1 MAESGDRVDMD
12 HRVDDKKGDQDGE
25 IFCSGP
31 DQGEDHKRGN
41 RDRFHELDG
50 RRKKLAQEGTVKREA
65 PGEYTGEKGQKES
78 KADAA
83 EGRQDRFPE
92 ACISRL
98 YR

>member
-12 HRVDDKKGDQDGE
+12 HRVDDKEGDQDGE

-31 DQGEDHKRGN
+31 DQGEDHKRGH

-50 RRKKLAQEGTVKREA
+50 RGEKLAQEGTVKCEA
-65 PGEYTGEKGQKES
+65 SGQHTGEKGQKES

-83 EGRQDRFPE
+83 KGRQDRFPE
-92 ACISRL
+92 AGISHL